1 MQCDDVIWSAI
12 GNQFCS
18 YKVKYVTPYLCLRE
32 AQQDFLGQSR
42 RISVGTNTTSLASAA
57 GNHVPLPTLGM
68 PLCVNTKVCTRP
80 HLSADMH
87 PNNFTG
93 ILYLYM
99 KTIERAHS
107 PAQMWEKVKLSN
119 NYTKALEQV
128 IRIIRRTGV
137 RGIC

>member
-18 YKVKYVTPYLCLRE
+18 YKVKYVAPSLCLRE
-32 AQQDFLGQSR
+32 AQQRFLGQLH
-42 RISVGTNTTSLASAA
+42 RISVGTNTTSPASAA
-57 GNHVPLPTLGM
+57 GNHVPLLTLGM

-80 HLSADMH
+80 HLSVDTL

-93 ILYLYM
+93 ALYLYM

-128 IRIIRRTGV
+128 IPLIIHKQGY
-137 RGIC
+137 